1 MRLYS
6 HMFGTV
12 YLIEGEFLD
21 RPTCGEVHVPD
32 NPTPQEA
39 KRCLFECNRL
49 RAIWVDL
56 QEEAEAEKAAWER
69 ICKHATSPSCLADR
83 LINLSRKGTKADG

>member
-21 RPTCGEVHVPD
+21 WPTCGECHVPD
-32 NPTPQEA
+32 APTPHEA

-49 RAIWVDL
+49 MASWIE
-56 QEEAEAEKAAWER
+56 QKEEAEAEKAARER
-69 ICKHATSPSCLADR
+69 LCKLATSPS
-83 LINLSRKGTKADG
+83 